1 MLGFSVY
8 LGHDLTS
15 EDYNYLLAMRNS
27 GFTCVFTQLEAAD
40 TDSETILKRL
50 ANLTD
55 WCQKLDLKIIAD
67 VSEPILQNLDIN
79 VNSVQQI
86 KSLNLTGIRVDEGF
100 SIEMIAKLSKEMPVV
115 LNAST
120 ITQDDI
126 DNLKYSNA
134 NFEKLTAGHNFYPR
148 PETGLEAHWMHE
160 KNKWLNKYDLKT
172 AAFIAGNGKLRGPI
186 FAGLPTLEKQR
197 YENPLAAILELKRYD
212 CDYIFVG
219 DPQLTRDAIET
230 ITNYEKEN
238 AITLHLDTDI
248 PELFE
253 NEWHNRPDVARDVV
267 RLQESREKRLLPTEP
282 QDNIYARPKGSVTID
297 NNLYQRYEGEIQ
309 ITKRDLPCDQKV
321 NVLGQVKTYDLALLD
336 YISSNTRV
344 IFRKATKQE

>member
-1 MLGFSVY
+1 
-8 LGHDLTS
+8 
-15 EDYNYLLAMRNS
+15 
-27 GFTCVFTQLEAAD
+27 
-40 TDSETILKRL
+40 
-50 ANLTD
+50 
-55 WCQKLDLKIIAD
+55 
-67 VSEPILQNLDIN
+67 
-79 VNSVQQI
+79 
-86 KSLNLTGIRVDEGF
+86 
-100 SIEMIAKLSKEMPVV
+100 
-115 LNAST
+115 
-120 ITQDDI
+120 
-126 DNLKYSNA
+126 
-134 NFEKLTAGHNFYPR
+134 
-148 PETGLEAHWMHE
+148 MHE
-160 KNKWLNKYDLKT
+160 KNKWLHKYDLNT

-230 ITNYEKEN
+230 IINYEKEN

>member
-1 MLGFSVY
+1 
-8 LGHDLTS
+8 
-15 EDYNYLLAMRNS
+15 
-27 GFTCVFTQLEAAD
+27 
-40 TDSETILKRL
+40 
-50 ANLTD
+50 
-55 WCQKLDLKIIAD
+55 
-67 VSEPILQNLDIN
+67 
-79 VNSVQQI
+79 
-86 KSLNLTGIRVDEGF
+86 
-100 SIEMIAKLSKEMPVV
+100 MIAKLSKEMPVV

-160 KNKWLNKYDLKT
+160 KNKWLHKYDLKT

-230 ITNYEKEN
+230 IINYEKEN